1 MAINYAKF
9 MALTSGF
16 RITSSNGPLDGRS
29 VVELDEQIKLI
40 PYPYIGQMIYSIES
54 ETFFVVK
61 SLKDGWEELAT
72 GIFFDVDPNRP
83 ISEVRK
89 RKNSLVDE
97 YVEFSGGSGTTWE
110 VAEIVSGNTEL
121 KDNIYLIVDDIVE
134 ATGPNEI
141 KLSDLLRKFPNFE
154 EAEVGKKVEIKPV
167 NLAYILEKL
176 DKLERI
182 VNTLDIELP
191 DPESKITVEITADN
205 EAYAPGNYKV
215 SNPIEAG
222 SLFTVKVR
230 NNYDDPVVIT
240 DDFDVISINEEVK
253 LSLKEELAESKTF
266 EILIKVDG
274 LEFVRKLVY
283 NFIEDSKVIY
293 VGYVMELS
301 EHYIVSDST
310 NPDAYE
316 VVADDTLE
324 ITGKQ
329 IRLKDARIMMLSDA
343 EELQI
348 GQYILWN
355 PGSTSII
362 EEELLI
368 DKKNFKYE
376 VNCEEFA
383 KVFVKYPNEYGKLNK
398 IYDSFNGINLLNGFD
413 IINDVK
419 ELPNYIKYEMSNIA
433 LIDGDIFYFEF

>member
-110 VAEIVSGNTEL
+110 VAEIVSGDTEL

-167 NLAYILEKL
+167 NLAYVLEKL
-176 DKLERI
+176 AL
-182 VNTLDIELP
+182 
-191 DPESKITVEITADN
+191 
-205 EAYAPGNYKV
+205 YKGL
-215 SNPIEAG
+215 SFYL
-222 SLFTVKVR
+222 LF
-230 NNYDDPVVIT
+230 
-240 DDFDVISINEEVK
+240 
-253 LSLKEELAESKTF
+253 
-266 EILIKVDG
+266 
-274 LEFVRKLVY
+274 
-283 NFIEDSKVIY
+283 VIY
-293 VGYVMELS
+293 FYN
-301 EHYIVSDST
+301 Y
-310 NPDAYE
+310 YF
-316 VVADDTLE
+316 TL
-324 ITGKQ
+324 
-329 IRLKDARIMMLSDA
+329 L
-343 EELQI
+343 
-348 GQYILWN
+348 
-355 PGSTSII
+355 
-362 EEELLI
+362 
-368 DKKNFKYE
+368 F
-376 VNCEEFA
+376 
-383 KVFVKYPNEYGKLNK
+383 
-398 IYDSFNGINLLNGFD
+398 
-413 IINDVK
+413 
-419 ELPNYIKYEMSNIA
+419 
-433 LIDGDIFYFEF
+433 